1 MGLTPV
7 WKFTHFFN
15 PSHII
20 KNNLYNIFY
29 SIPYACLVWQHPP
42 LGGRGPG
49 PVWAGGGG
57 QGGHCGGQRGL
68 QVSYVAPILQ

>member
-1 MGLTPV
+1 MGLNPCVEIYTLFQPFPYNKEQSV
-7 WKFTHFFN
+7 QYFFILF
-15 PSHII
+15 PT
-20 KNNLYNIFY
+20 
-29 SIPYACLVWQHPP
+29 LVSQYPP

-57 QGGHCGGQRGL
+57 QGGHRGGQRGL